1 MNADKEELYKII
13 IETMESVKGENTK
26 ERLISDASDKLG
38 IPIQWINEI
47 LEEVNNEKNIHQS

>member
-38 IPIQWINEI
+38 LTVEHIKEI
-47 LEEVNNEKNIHQS
+47 LKEANNEKNIHQS

>member
-13 IETMESVKGENTK
+13 IETMEAVKGENTK

>member
-13 IETMESVKGENTK
+13 IETMEAVKGENTK

-38 IPIQWINEI
+38 LTVEHIKEI
-47 LEEVNNEKNIHQS
+47 LKEANNEKNIHQS